1 MADTKVDE
9 IDLDE
14 EPPPLPN
21 MTCKSTDCAKNLH
34 CFQQDKQD
42 SKPVAGGKC
51 RECGA
56 DLVDWSRVH
65 KRNPRDAAY
74 TFSMLRLEC
83 VRHKY
88 WHQPLTLRERNYAL
102 KKGKVGMRV
111 VAEKRIRSSVGPK
124 EPFHDGWQTPW
135 EGKGKTQAI
144 LYYAQ
149 HATACCCRTCIA
161 EWHDIPAG
169 RELNVEEIR
178 YLTDLLCLYVDERM
192 PGLTEQ
198 GEKVPYVRKKKVAPK
213 G

>member
-1 MADTKVDE
+1 MANTAVDE

-14 EPPPLPN
+14 EPPPLPK
-21 MTCKSTDCAKNLH
+21 MTCKSTDCKNNLH

-42 SKPVAGGKC
+42 SKPVSGGKC

-65 KRNPRDAAY
+65 KRDPLDAAY
-74 TFSMLRLEC
+74 TFSKLRVEM

-88 WHQPLTLRERNYAL
+88 WHQPLTDRERNYAL
-102 KKGKVGMRV
+102 RKGRFGMRV
-111 VAEKRIRSSVGPK
+111 VAKKRIRSSVGPK
-124 EPFHDGWQTPW
+124 EPFKDGAQTPW
-135 EGKGKTQAI
+135 EGKGKTHAI

-161 EWHDIPAG
+161 EWHGIPAG
-169 RELNVEEIR
+169 RRLTADEIK
-178 YLTDLLCLYVDERM
+178 YLTDLVCQYVSDRLPE
-192 PGLTEQ
+192 LTE
-198 GEKVPYVRKKKVAPK
+198 KRVKIPPIRKQKTPPK